1 MAICSV
7 HPVICSN
14 FYHSPSFLQL
24 CFPFSRALET
34 ENELLQDEMRRLA
47 SEAAR
52 HSQDLQQQVLSL
64 HQTNKDQQ
72 NQLLILEEEK
82 RLLKE
87 QLDRSEQEKLT
98 VVRQLAAVEKQLETS
113 RSQINKV
120 TKGGGLRSYYFFSL
134 ISLNSLFYFIWDL
147 ESSIRNPRHHSLYL
161 SLYLREGRNRRG
173 EDNCGGDLGCIKRQQ
188 ACG

>member
-1 MAICSV
+1 MRHLSKLL
-7 HPVICSN
+7 S
-14 FYHSPSFLQL
+14 FLSFLQL

-64 HQTNKDQQ
+64 TQANKDQQ
-72 NQLLILEEEK
+72 NQLLLLEEEK
-82 RLLKE
+82 RLLQE

-134 ISLNSLFYFIWDL
+134 ISLNSFLFNL
-147 ESSIRNPRHHSLYL
+147 GPLKLNP
-161 SLYLREGRNRRG
+161 
-173 EDNCGGDLGCIKRQQ
+173 
-188 ACG
+188 

>member
-1 MAICSV
+1 MFSSSCHLFKLLS
-7 HPVICSN
+7 
-14 FYHSPSFLQL
+14 FPSFLQL

-64 HQTNKDQQ
+64 TQTNKDQQ

-82 RLLKE
+82 RLLQE

-120 TKGGGLRSYYFFSL
+120 TKGGGLRSYYFFLL
-134 ISLNSLFYFIWDL
+134 ISFHFLNFLFGTLKAQSVTPATNISF
-147 ESSIRNPRHHSLYL
+147 SQ
-161 SLYLREGRNRRG
+161 RR
-173 EDNCGGDLGCIKRQQ
+173 KK
-188 ACG
+188 